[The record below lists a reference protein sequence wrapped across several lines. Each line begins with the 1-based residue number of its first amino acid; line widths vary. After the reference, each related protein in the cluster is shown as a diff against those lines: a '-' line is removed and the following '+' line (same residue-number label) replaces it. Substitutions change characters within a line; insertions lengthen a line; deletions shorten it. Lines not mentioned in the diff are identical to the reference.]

1 MGEAALIGTA
11 DETREGMRSVR
22 LRVPARAE
30 YIALARLALSG
41 LADIVALPE
50 ELLADL
56 KLALTEA
63 VSNSVRHAYADGTG
77 FVSIAYELTGDALA
91 VEVVDDGKGLRPG
104 PAAAARGRGAHGRR
118 ARHRD
123 HPNDRRRVRAA
134 LPAGN
139 SRLAPALHQAAAS
152 AGLTLSTSTTTR
164 RKLLVVFN
172 RAPVSYTRDAE
183 GKRIARRGG
192 GGVVTALGGLLA
204 HHEVTWVASAMTEE
218 DRAVAAEQ
226 DGSFVEE
233 TAGGA
238 SFRLRLVAHD
248 RAAYDRFYNV
258 LANPTLWFVHHYLW
272 GLGSA
277 PDFGPELH
285 EAWSDGYVPVNE
297 GLAAAALE
305 ELDREPDAAV
315 LFHDYHLYLAPRMV
329 REARPEVVTSHFLHI
344 PWPEPDYWHALPPEL
359 RVAVHEGL
367 LANDVVG
374 FHTERWQR
382 AFLLSV
388 ERLLGA
394 RVDREAGT
402 VEHLGRTTRTVAHP
416 ISVDPAE
423 FDRLRDDPGVLE
435 REAALV
441 ARRPERLVVRVDRT
455 DPSKNIV
462 RGFRAYALLLERH
475 PELHATGRH
484 GRPACALAAGHPGV
498 RGLRRRGR
506 DGGAG
511 GERALRPR

>member
-1 MGEAALIGTA
+1 
-11 DETREGMRSVR
+11 
-22 LRVPARAE
+22 
-30 YIALARLALSG
+30 LS
-41 LADIVALPE
+41 A
-50 ELLADL
+50 
-56 KLALTEA
+56 
-63 VSNSVRHAYADGTG
+63 
-77 FVSIAYELTGDALA
+77 
-91 VEVVDDGKGLRPG
+91 
-104 PAAAARGRGAHGRR
+104 
-118 ARHRD
+118 
-123 HPNDRRRVRAA
+123 
-134 LPAGN
+134 
-139 SRLAPALHQAAAS
+139 
-152 AGLTLSTSTTTR
+152 STTTR

-172 RAPVSYTRDAE
+172 RAPVSYARDAE
-183 GKRIARRGG
+183 GKRVARRGG

-204 HHEVTWVASAMTEE
+204 HHDVTWVASAMTEE
-218 DRAVAAEQ
+218 DRAVAVEQ

-233 TAGGA
+233 TATGA
-238 SFRLRLVAHD
+238 SYRLRLVAHD
-248 RAAYDRFYNV
+248 PAAYDRFYNV

-315 LFHDYHLYLAPRMV
+315 LFHDYHLYLAPRLV

-367 LANDVVG
+367 LANDIVG
-374 FHTERWQR
+374 FHTERWRR

-441 ARRPERLVVRVDRT
+441 ARRPELLVLRVDRT

-462 RGFRAYALLLERH
+462 RGFRAYSLLLERH
-475 PELHATGRH
+475 SELHGRVGMVAQLAPSRQDIPEYADYVGAVETAAREVNERF
-484 GRPACALAAGHPGV
+484 GRADWQPVELDVADDFLRSIAGYKQFDVLFVNPVFDGLNLVTKEAFLVNERGGALVLSENAGAHEELGEWAITVNPIDISGQAEALYEALMLEPGE
-498 RGLRRRGR
+498 RRRRG
-506 DGGAG
+506 DAIC
-511 GERALRPR
+511 EHVRAHDITAWVDAQLADLETVRSS